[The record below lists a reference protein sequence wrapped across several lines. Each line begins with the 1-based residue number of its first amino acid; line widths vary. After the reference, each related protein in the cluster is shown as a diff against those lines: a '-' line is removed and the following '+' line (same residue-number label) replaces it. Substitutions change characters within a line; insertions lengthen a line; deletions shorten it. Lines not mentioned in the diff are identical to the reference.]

1 MNADRLDQA
10 VQEMKFTERQARDA
24 IKAAGRATDITSL
37 AADEA
42 RCVRGTSAI
51 VEPHRVEEVIEAR
64 RQYLVARDTSIE
76 LEALA
81 MRAKKEM
88 DLCMQVVQKAAKEE
102 MLNATVRTA
111 AATAWAETWETRVH
125 AEVSEREKRADARK
139 ERRER
144 RALRRTR
151 EVLD

>member
-1 MNADRLDQA
+1 MNADRLDHA
-10 VQEMKFTERQARDA
+10 VEQMKFTERQARDA
-24 IKAAGRATDITSL
+24 IKAAGRATDITSI

-42 RCVRGTSAI
+42 RRVRGTSAM
-51 VEPHRVEEVIEAR
+51 VEPHRVEEVIAAR
-64 RQYLVARDTSIE
+64 LKYLVARDMSIE
-76 LEALA
+76 LEAVA

-111 AATAWAETWETRVH
+111 AATAWAETWETRVN
-125 AEVSEREKRADARK
+125 AEVSEREIRSVARK
-139 ERRER
+139 ERRKR

-151 EVLD
+151 ELLD